1 MDAIV
6 RYIDRCKEVTVC
18 GTPYERGLQY
28 GRACREEILLSVRN
42 YTHWYSKRMS
52 WEEVQ
57 RRAMQYLPAIREA
70 GEEYIEEMQGIADGA
85 GVKFS
90 EIMVINSRSEPMDPV
105 PNEEAPQECT
115 AFSVFPPAT
124 ANGAVLAG
132 QNWDLLRAHREAVV
146 ILRILPCDGKPGIL
160 MFPEAGMIG
169 AMGMNDA
176 GIGLT
181 LNALSTLTKEYG
193 LPLHIRMRKILEQK
207 TLGMAF
213 RQTVIGTRPSSGHLI
228 ITHKDGVGLGMELD
242 PTDIDVLQP
251 ENGVMVHTNHFV
263 GPKFAARPDQNSA
276 SSYIRYQ
283 RILVHLK
290 NKTGLTTEH
299 IKAALRDHAGYPD
312 SICTHSVPTENS
324 SELWCG
330 ATNFSLIMDLVHGTA
345 EFAYGNPCE
354 SEYITLHVN
363 ER

>member
-6 RYIDRCKEVTVC
+6 RNIAGCKEVTVC
-18 GTPYERGLQY
+18 GAPYERGLQY

-42 YTHWYSKRMS
+42 YTHWYAKRMS

-70 GEEYIEEMQGIADGA
+70 GEEYVEEMQGVADGA
-85 GVKFS
+85 GVRFS
-90 EIMVINSRSEPMDPV
+90 EIVVINSRSEPMEPV
-105 PNEEAPQECT
+105 PDADAPQECT
-115 AFSVFPPAT
+115 AFSVFWPAT
-124 ANGAVLAG
+124 ADGAVLTG
-132 QNWDLLRAHREAVV
+132 QNWDLVRAHREAVV
-146 ILRILPCDGKPGIL
+146 ILRILPSDGKPGIL

-181 LNALSTLTKEYG
+181 LNALSTLTKQYG
-193 LPLHIRMRKILEQK
+193 LPLHIRMRKILEQT
-207 TLGMAF
+207 TLGNAF
-213 RQTVIGTRPSSGHLI
+213 SQTVKGSRPSSGHLI
-228 ITHKDGVGLGMELD
+228 ITHKDGVGLGMEMD

-251 ENGVMVHTNHFV
+251 EKGVMVHTNHFV

-283 RILVHLK
+283 RITAHLMG
-290 NKTGLTTEH
+290 KTALTAEH

-312 SICTHSVPTENS
+312 SVCTHSVAADEETQ
-324 SELWCG
+324 LWRG

-354 SEYITLHVN
+354 SEYVTQRVS
-363 ER
+363 EA

>member
-6 RYIDRCKEVTVC
+6 RKIAGCKEVTVG
-18 GTPYERGLQY
+18 GTPYERGVQY
-28 GRACREEILLSVRN
+28 GRACREEILLSVQN
-42 YTHWYSKRMS
+42 YIHWYAKRMS

-57 RRAMQYLPAIREA
+57 RRAMRYLPALREA
-70 GEEYIEEMQGIADGA
+70 GEEYIEEMQGVADGA
-85 GVKFS
+85 GVDFA

-105 PNEEAPQECT
+105 PGEGAPQECT
-115 AFSVFPPAT
+115 AFSAFPPAT
-124 ANGAVLAG
+124 ADGAVLAG
-132 QNWDLLRAHREAVV
+132 QNWDLFRAHREAVV
-146 ILRILPCDGKPGIL
+146 ILRILPSEGKPGIL

-181 LNALSTLTKEYG
+181 LNALSTLTKQYG

-207 TLGMAF
+207 TIGKAF
-213 RQTVIGTRPSSGHLI
+213 DCIMEGNRPSSGHLM
-228 ITHKDGVGLGMELD
+228 ITHKDGVGLGMEMD
-242 PTDIDVLQP
+242 PADVDVLQP

-283 RILVHLK
+283 RITAHLK
-290 NKTGLTTEH
+290 GKTGLTTEH

-312 SICTHSVPTENS
+312 SVCTHAVAGTDG
-324 SELWCG
+324 SELWHS

-354 SEYITLHVN
+354 SGYVTLYVD
-363 ER
+363 RT